1 MELSSMLAG
10 EPFTDCPQCVCPV
23 IAEFLRTYND
33 EVDERRRSDLY
44 RYASEA
50 VGTNAGH
57 DIECLRADMC
67 LRWWASMDKP
77 IRRRIRMLVWGL
89 APAAAAR
96 DSEIAYRA
104 AKKAAASRA
113 LHGSALALL
122 DDLVSVGRPRT
133 PAVPSAEPADLPAQP
148 ADVPPSVPAQA

>member
-10 EPFTDCPQCVCPV
+10 EPFTDSPQCVCPV

-33 EVDERRRSDLY
+33 EVDERRRLDLY

-50 VGTNAGH
+50 VGTHAGGH
-57 DIECLRADMC
+57 DIESLRADMC

-77 IRRRIRMLVWGL
+77 LRRRIRMLIWGL
-89 APAAAAR
+89 APAATAR

-104 AKKAAASRA
+104 AKKAAGSRA

-122 DDLVSVGRPRT
+122 DDLVAVGRPRT
-133 PAVPSAEPADLPAQP
+133 PGAPSAEPAD
-148 ADVPPSVPAQA
+148 VPAAVSAQA